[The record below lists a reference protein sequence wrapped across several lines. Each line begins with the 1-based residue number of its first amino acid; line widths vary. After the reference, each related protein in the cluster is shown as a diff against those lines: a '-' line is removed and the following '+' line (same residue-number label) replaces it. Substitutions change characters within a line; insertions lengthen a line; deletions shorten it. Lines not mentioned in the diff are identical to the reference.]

1 MKGMSMTYD
10 ADIQHGH
17 LKTSTGWTLGGYSG
31 SQTVHERCRLCLCA
45 GAECSVQVHRDD
57 PPRLPHGGGGPRLLR
72 RHHDVL
78 AAGGLEG
85 EAPPSMRRRRC

>member
-31 SQTVHERCRLCLCA
+31 SQTVHERSPVELSTNLR
-45 GAECSVQVHRDD
+45 EFTVQQGED
-57 PPRLPHGGGGPRLLR
+57 PRRGLL
-72 RHHDVL
+72 
-78 AAGGLEG
+78 
-85 EAPPSMRRRRC
+85 

>member
-31 SQTVHERCRLCLCA
+31 SQTVHERSPVELSTHLR
-45 GAECSVQVHRDD
+45 EVVQ
-57 PPRLPHGGGGPRLLR
+57 
-72 RHHDVL
+72 
-78 AAGGLEG
+78 
-85 EAPPSMRRRRC
+85 